1 MKDLIQAL
9 ERPETYFGMVQQLA
23 VDNNCTLK
31 EAWQEVEL
39 LRENCGLSKKYRTY
53 DSFKSMTSRNHNIGM
68 GIERFEINPE

>member
-1 MKDLIQAL
+1 MKELIQAL

-39 LRENCGLSKKYRTY
+39 LRENCGLSKKYSTY
-53 DSFKSMTSRNHNIGM
+53 DSFKSMKSRSYNVGI

>member
-39 LRENCGLSKKYRTY
+39 LRENCGLSKKYSTY
-53 DSFKSMTSRNHNIGM
+53 DSFKSMKSRNYNVGM